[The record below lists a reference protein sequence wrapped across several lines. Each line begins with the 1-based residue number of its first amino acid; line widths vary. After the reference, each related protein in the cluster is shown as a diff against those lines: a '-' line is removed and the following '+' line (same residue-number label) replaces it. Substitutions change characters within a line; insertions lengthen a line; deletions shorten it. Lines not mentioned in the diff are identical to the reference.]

1 MNVMMFTLLY
11 AQMLFGNI
19 IALLSR
25 LHDMI

>member
-19 IALLSR
+19 IALFSR
-25 LHDMI
+25 SHDMM